1 MIGIIKSY
9 LKKTSQYLD
18 QRLYKNKDFIIISN
32 NCWGAEFYKRLKLSY
47 NTPFVGLFIFGPDYL
62 RLLEN
67 FDHYLGLELNFKQE
81 SKWIKGPIKYPIGI
95 LDDIEIHFMHYKDES
110 EARSKWVRRLAR
122 MNEVTDKNKYFFKIC
137 DRDLT
142 DVNIIAKFHDLSFK
156 NKISFGI
163 NELNIQNHIKINENE
178 NNQSVPD
185 GIKLYKHS
193 YKYIDV
199 LEWVNSGSITKN
211 IYSKIKSVA
220 NIV

>member
-1 MIGIIKSY
+1 
-9 LKKTSQYLD
+9 
-18 QRLYKNKDFIIISN
+18 
-32 NCWGAEFYKRLKLSY
+32 
-47 NTPFVGLFIFGPDYL
+47 
-62 RLLEN
+62 LLEN

-199 LEWVNSGSITKN
+199 LEWVNSGRITKN